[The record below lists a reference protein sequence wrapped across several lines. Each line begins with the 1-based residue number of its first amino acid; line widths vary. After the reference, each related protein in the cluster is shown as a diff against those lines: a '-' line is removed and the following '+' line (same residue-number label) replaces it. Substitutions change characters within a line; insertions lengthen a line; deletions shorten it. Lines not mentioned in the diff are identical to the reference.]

1 MKSESSIFC
10 KEKCRIYAAMN
21 TRGEGDN
28 MSWVIKRKKNMW
40 VREARLICM
49 KRKVELSSERKKI
62 RILMSEHE
70 ELV

>member
-1 MKSESSIFC
+1 
-10 KEKCRIYAAMN
+10 MN